1 MSVVNLFI
9 CFSFDR
15 AVKTFSRDKKLYLLS
30 SWSNHLLG
38 AEKSLIMPPA
48 LGWMVCMV
56 DETMVFK
63 LWLVKRFP
71 KKKDSLA
78 ASAGMDGQ

>member
-1 MSVVNLFI
+1 MF
-9 CFSFDR
+9 
-15 AVKTFSRDKKLYLLS
+15 
-30 SWSNHLLG
+30 G
-38 AEKSLIMPPA
+38 AEKSLIVLPA

-56 DETMVFK
+56 DDTMVFK